1 MNDSVSSTG
10 STASHR
16 VAIEQDMTIYHAEA
30 LKGELLAGLARSPAF
45 ELDLSQVAEID
56 TSGIQLLM
64 MAKRESQKHGKTLA
78 IVAHS
83 PAVQELLDFYNLA
96 AFFGDPLVIPAP
108 KSN

>member
-1 MNDSVSSTG
+1 MDDNVGTSAG
-10 STASHR
+10 ASGQR
-16 VAIEQDMTIYHAEA
+16 MSIEQDMTIYHAEN
-30 LKGELLAGLARSPAF
+30 LKTELLAGLAHSAAF

-64 MAKRESQKHGKTLA
+64 LAKRESQKQGKTLA

-108 KSN
+108 KGC